1 MLAARAGLVPGSPLM
16 HPAFYIRPARVEE
29 AAALSDLC
37 FRSKAVWGYDPE
49 FMALILAALGIAG
62 EDIAAGDVWV
72 ATGADGQ
79 IAGVVALAPG
89 NAPGGTKLRRPPGTL
104 FRQNVSNRFKFPKAS
119 SQRTPRWRRQSRAN
133 PSLKP
138 NSLLAA
144 Y

>member
-1 MLAARAGLVPGSPLM
+1 MLAARAGLVPGLPLM

-49 FMALILAALGIAG
+49 FMALMLAALGVAG

-79 IAGVVALAPG
+79 IAGVVGGRPAIGSTTIHAPSG
-89 NAPGGTKLRRPPGTL
+89 FRPCSADSV
-104 FRQNVSNRFKFPKAS
+104 VSGLP
-119 SQRTPRWRRQSRAN
+119 
-133 PSLKP
+133 PSG
-138 NSLLAA
+138 
-144 Y
+144 